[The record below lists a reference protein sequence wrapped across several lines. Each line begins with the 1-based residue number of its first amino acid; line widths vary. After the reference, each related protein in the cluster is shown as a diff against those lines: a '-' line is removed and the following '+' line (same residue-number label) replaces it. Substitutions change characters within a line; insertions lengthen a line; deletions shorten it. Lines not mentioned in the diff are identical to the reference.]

1 MNHEMKEKK
10 NGKIYCKY
18 CGTERD
24 KYVKFCEN
32 CGPSKLE
39 AVLNGEKKNSV
50 EGVKSE
56 IVKPKLT
63 RNVDIVLV
71 IDSTSDMGNA
81 IDGIKKNIHNFYEQ
95 LMESA
100 IKKHKFID
108 KMRMRII
115 SFRDYLADENPMF
128 VSEFYK
134 LPDETEKVIK
144 ALDSIIASGGGDE
157 AEDGLEALAYAIR
170 SKWDTSCMSSRHII
184 MLFTDAPAHELGYG
198 KSSKLYPSNMAKTYA
213 ELSEWW
219 DNSDYISQKAKRL
232 VLFAPDSGVWND
244 ISDNWSNVIHVRS
257 KTGEGL
263 IELKFQ
269 ENKNAITDFVLL
281 NM

>member
-1 MNHEMKEKK
+1 MQQTK
-10 NGKIYCKY
+10 
-18 CGTERD
+18 
-24 KYVKFCEN
+24 
-32 CGPSKLE
+32 
-39 AVLNGEKKNSV
+39 
-50 EGVKSE
+50 
-56 IVKPKLT
+56 IVKPT

-115 SFRDYLADENPMF
+115 SFRDYLADENPML

-144 ALDSIIASGGGDE
+144 ALDTIIASGGGDE

-170 SKWDTSCMSSRHII
+170 SKWDTSCMFSRHII

-198 KSSKLYPSNMAKTYA
+198 KSSKLYPSNMAKTFA

-219 DNSDYISQKAKRL
+219 DNPDYISQKAKRL

-244 ISDNWSNVIHVRS
+244 ISDNWSNVVHVLS

-263 IELKFQ
+263 SEKRFH
-269 ENKNAITDFVLL
+269 ENTNAITDFVLL